1 MKKQIIISICITFS
15 LLLTIQAHAIQSEVY
30 QVVVGNLSGSPSQY
44 LNNVVEIEGVVDRH
58 LDDRTSAGFFLL
70 RDNFGDFV
78 RVRVLDEKPD
88 VNKTVRVR
96 GVHTREVQPGVTA
109 SFIQRYYID
118 SRLISEIDDPPP
130 PSDYTVNINSEPS
143 GAEVAINGEVV
154 GVTPIQQRLR
164 NGLYDIS
171 IGKNLFNEHNM
182 NLRVQGADISRTV
195 ILERSHLFYALIAG
209 SGLVLLI
216 IIGITF
222 IRSGK
227 NDEVYTERKREDS
240 DDDDFRETEHSTSS
254 TGEVLGDKKAE
265 PEIDNPTIKIYRPSE
280 KTLKVLD
287 DCFEPIEG
295 ISDVNKIF
303 LYQNKDNLNTEY
315 TFGRNPG
322 SEHYHIQ
329 LKSPAVSRKQAKLI
343 YLRDKY
349 VLVNYAD
356 SSSNPTR
363 VNDKEMAVNES
374 VEIQHDDIITMA
386 DVKLRFV
393 SRS

>member
-58 LDDRTSAGFFLL
+58 LDDRTSAGFFML
-70 RDNFGDFV
+70 RDNFGDYV
-78 RVRVLDEKPD
+78 RVRVLEEKPD

-96 GVHTREVQPGVTA
+96 GVYTREVQPGVTA

-118 SRLISEIDDPPP
+118 SRQISEMDDPPPPP

-143 GAEVAINGEVV
+143 GAEVAINGQVV
-154 GVTPIQQRLR
+154 GVTPIQQRLS
-164 NGLYDIS
+164 NGLYDVS
-171 IGKNLFNEHNM
+171 IGKNLFNEHSM

-195 ILERSHLFYALIAG
+195 TLERSHLFYALIAG
-209 SGLVLLI
+209 SGLVLFI
-216 IIGITF
+216 IIGIAF

-227 NDEVYTERKREDS
+227 NDEVYTERKPYES
-240 DDDDFRETEHSTSS
+240 DDADTKKSS
-254 TGEVLGDKKAE
+254 SFSDEVQGDKQAE

-374 VEIQHDDIITMA
+374 VELQHDDIITMA